1 MADKNTPQTFKLSPK
16 QRNLFI
22 SLNRSFDSMSPEE
35 KQVRNDELKKILNTS
50 QMINNAGLRDAF
62 ITKALGHSKYFNNY
76 YKLKDMNPD
85 FPIDS
90 DYFKMLS
97 DKDIKTK
104 NVKSIEDIEEG
115 FYDWNSPRHWSKLSQ
130 DEMKKLAQTMGMD
143 DIERQD
149 GKVVGEPGL
158 KEFQDKVSK
167 AQIDLDRQ
175 NLRSITNDPL
185 AWLAS
190 QMFPRVAEAAMRGE
204 DPSGKDWALDAG
216 ENALYAFNPFGKGLG
231 AGARIAANA
240 EKKGA
245 AKVLSLL
252 GKTADVAANPVIMEF
267 ADAAA
272 YDENE
277 SPNRARASVMDMV
290 YGTGMNQLLGRTVP
304 NAVKSIKKEVPKEM
318 VSTETAKQMQKL
330 QKVAPKN
337 TLEDKQMKKVIKE
350 QELKDKAAKM
360 TPEERKE
367 FLQTMK
373 ERTKLQS
380 ELTKASKETREATP
394 KEIVYSQLATEN
406 PKQWVID
413 WTTNKTGDLL
423 GENPKIRNRAVRQ
436 IPGMRF
442 AYPFLA
448 EQETEQQKA
457 DREARE
463 KVNELLGSM

>member
-1 MADKNTPQTFKLSPK
+1 MAEKNKTQTFKLSPK

-22 SLNRSFDSMSPEE
+22 ALNRSFDSMPPEE
-35 KQVRNDELKKILNTS
+35 KQARNEELKKILNTS

-76 YKLKDMNPD
+76 YKIKDLNPD

-97 DKDIKTK
+97 DRDIKTK
-104 NVKSIEDIEEG
+104 DVRSIEDIEEG
-115 FYDWNSPRHWSKLSQ
+115 FYDWNSPRHWSKLSK
-130 DEMKKLAQTMGMD
+130 DEMRQLAQTIGMD

-167 AQIDLDRQ
+167 AQLDLDRQ
-175 NLRSITNDPL
+175 NLFSFTNDPV
-185 AWLAS
+185 AWMSA
-190 QMFPRVAEAAMRGE
+190 QMFPRVSESIMRGE

-216 ENALYAFNPFGKGLG
+216 ENTLYAFNPFGKGLG

-245 AKVLSLL
+245 AKALSLL
-252 GKTADVAANPVIMEF
+252 GKTADVAANPVLMEF

-337 TLEDKQMKKVIKE
+337 TLENKQMKKVIKE
-350 QELKDKAAKM
+350 QELKDKVAKM

-373 ERTKLQS
+373 ERSKLQS
-380 ELTKASKETREATP
+380 ELTRASKETREATP

-406 PKQWVID
+406 PGQWAID

-423 GENPKIRNRAVRQ
+423 GENPKIRNRALRQ

-442 AYPFLA
+442 VYPFLA

-463 KVNELLGSM
+463 SVNSLLGTL

>member
-1 MADKNTPQTFKLSPK
+1 MAEKYKPQTFKLSPK

-76 YKLKDMNPD
+76 YKLKDLNPD
-85 FPIDS
+85 FPIDT

-104 NVKSIEDIEEG
+104 DVRSIEDIEGG
-115 FYDWNSPRHWSKLSQ
+115 FYDWNSPRHWSKLSK
-130 DEMKKLAQTMGMD
+130 DEMRQLAQTMGMD
-143 DIERQD
+143 DLERQG

-167 AQIDLDRQ
+167 AQLDLDRQ
-175 NLRSITNDPL
+175 NLFSFKNDPV
-185 AWLAS
+185 AWMSA

-204 DPSGKDWALDAG
+204 DPSGKDWALDAS
-216 ENALYAFNPFGKGLG
+216 ENALYAFNPFGKGIG
-231 AGARIAANA
+231 ATSRIAANA

-245 AKVLSLL
+245 AKALSLL
-252 GKTADVAANPVIMEF
+252 GKTADVAANPVLMEF

-277 SPNRARASVMDMV
+277 SPNRAKASVMDMV
-290 YGTGMNQLLGRTVP
+290 YGTAMNQLLGRTVP

-318 VSTETAKQMQKL
+318 VSTETAKQMQQL
-330 QKVAPKN
+330 QKAAPKN
-337 TLEDKQMKKVIKE
+337 TR
-350 QELKDKAAKM
+350 KDLRRADVA
-360 TPEERKE
+360 RKE
-367 FLQTMK
+367 LEKRGLIKKTDKELQ
-373 ERTKLQS
+373 EIVNRTEEISKLQG
-380 ELTKASKETREATP
+380 ELTKGTKQTREATP
-394 KEIVYSQLATEN
+394 KEIVYSQLASEN

-413 WTTNKTGDLL
+413 LTTNKTGDLL
-423 GENPKIRNRAVRQ
+423 GENPKIRNRALRQ
-436 IPGMRF
+436 IPGMRYV
-442 AYPFLA
+442 YPFLA

>member
-1 MADKNTPQTFKLSPK
+1 MAEKNKPQTFKLSPK

-22 SLNRSFDSMSPEE
+22 ALNRSFDSMPPEE
-35 KQVRNDELKKILNTS
+35 KQARNEELKKILNTS

-76 YKLKDMNPD
+76 YKIKDLNPD

-97 DKDIKTK
+97 DRDIKTK
-104 NVKSIEDIEEG
+104 DVRSIEDIEEG

-130 DEMKKLAQTMGMD
+130 DEMRQLAQTMGMD

-167 AQIDLDRQ
+167 AQLDLDRQ
-175 NLRSITNDPL
+175 NLFSFTNDPV
-185 AWLAS
+185 AWMSA

-204 DPSGKDWALDAG
+204 DPQGKDWALDLG
-216 ENALYAFNPFGKGLG
+216 ENALYAFNPFGKGIG
-231 AGARIAANA
+231 VGARVAANA

-245 AKVLSLL
+245 ARALNLL
-252 GKTADVAANPVIMEF
+252 GKTADVAANPVLMEF

-277 SPNRARASVMDMV
+277 RPNRARASVMDMV

-304 NAVKSIKKEVPKEM
+304 KAIKSMKEEVPKEM
-318 VSTETAKQMQKL
+318 VATETAKQMQQL
-330 QKVAPKN
+330 QKAAPKN
-337 TLEDKQMKKVIKE
+337 TR
-350 QELKDKAAKM
+350 KDLRRADVA
-360 TPEERKE
+360 RKE
-367 FLQTMK
+367 LEKRDLVKKSDKELQEIVAKT
-373 ERTKLQS
+373 EEISKLQG
-380 ELTKASKETREATP
+380 ELTKGSKAIREKSP
-394 KEIVYSQLATEN
+394 KEMVYSQLASEN
-406 PKQWVID
+406 PKQWTID

-423 GENPKIRNRAVRQ
+423 GENPKIRNRALRQ

-463 KVNELLGSM
+463 KVNELLGTL

>member
-1 MADKNTPQTFKLSPK
+1 MAEKNKPQTFKLSPK

-22 SLNRSFDSMSPEE
+22 ALNRSFDSMSPEE
-35 KQVRNDELKKILNTS
+35 KQARNEELKKILNTS

-76 YKLKDMNPD
+76 YKIKDLNPD

-97 DKDIKTK
+97 DRDIKTK
-104 NVKSIEDIEEG
+104 DVRSIEDIEEG

-130 DEMKKLAQTMGMD
+130 DEMRQLAQTMGMD

-167 AQIDLDRQ
+167 AQLDLDRQ
-175 NLRSITNDPL
+175 NLFSFRNDPV
-185 AWLAS
+185 AWMSA
-190 QMFPRVAEAAMRGE
+190 QVFPRVAEAAMRGE
-204 DPSGKDWALDAG
+204 DPQGKDWALDIG
-216 ENALYAFNPFGKGLG
+216 ENALYAFNPFGKGIG
-231 AGARIAANA
+231 VGARVAANA

-245 AKVLSLL
+245 AKALSLL
-252 GKTADVAANPVIMEF
+252 GKTADVAANPVLMEF

-337 TLEDKQMKKVIKE
+337 TLENKQMKKVIKE
-350 QELKDKAAKM
+350 QELKDKVAKM

-373 ERTKLQS
+373 ERSKLQS
-380 ELTKASKETREATP
+380 ELTRASKETREATP

-406 PKQWVID
+406 PSQWAID

-423 GENPKIRNRAVRQ
+423 GENPKIRNRALRQ

-442 AYPFLA
+442 VYPFLA

-463 KVNELLGSM
+463 SVNSLLGTL

>member
-1 MADKNTPQTFKLSPK
+1 MAEKNKPQTFKLSPK

-22 SLNRSFDSMSPEE
+22 ALNRSFDSMPPEE
-35 KQVRNDELKKILNTS
+35 KQARNEELKKILNTS

-76 YKLKDMNPD
+76 YKIKDLNPD

-90 DYFKMLS
+90 DYFKMIS
-97 DKDIKTK
+97 DRDIKTK
-104 NVKSIEDIEEG
+104 DVKSIEDIEEG
-115 FYDWNSPRHWSKLSQ
+115 FYDWNSPRHWSKLSK
-130 DEMKKLAQTMGMD
+130 DEMRQLAQTMGMD

-167 AQIDLDRQ
+167 AQLDLDRQ
-175 NLRSITNDPL
+175 NLFSFTNDPV
-185 AWLAS
+185 AWMSA
-190 QMFPRVAEAAMRGE
+190 QMFPRVAESIMRGE

-216 ENALYAFNPFGKGLG
+216 ENTLYAFNPFGKGLG

-245 AKVLSLL
+245 AKALSLL
-252 GKTADVAANPVIMEF
+252 GKTADVAANPVLMEF

-337 TLEDKQMKKVIKE
+337 TLENKQMKKVIKE
-350 QELKDKAAKM
+350 QELKDKVAKM

-373 ERTKLQS
+373 ERSKLQS
-380 ELTKASKETREATP
+380 ELTRASKETREATP

-406 PKQWVID
+406 PSQWAID

-423 GENPKIRNRAVRQ
+423 GENPKIRNRALRQ

-442 AYPFLA
+442 VYPFLA

-463 KVNELLGSM
+463 NVNSLLGTL